1 MNLSYWEKESFFKN
15 IDTLVIGGGI
25 VGLSTAI
32 YLKQRSPLQ
41 KVVVAERDVFSAG
54 ASTKNAGFACFG
66 SAGELLDDLQK
77 MKEDEVF
84 TLVKRRYDGL
94 QNLRNL
100 LGDKSIEYDGC
111 GGYELFTENEMERY
125 QACLAGLDYLNN
137 HCEHYIGHKPYQ
149 AIDPTKESW
158 PFKGIKAAIVNPLEG
173 GIHTGEM
180 MKALT
185 QKARESGVEIM
196 NGITIDSVVSGAD
209 SPQINLGE
217 YSFKVR
223 QIAICTNG
231 FARQL
236 MPELEVLPARNQVVV
251 TEKIPGL
258 NFRGTFHMNKG
269 YIYFRNID
277 ERILL
282 GGFRHTDL
290 ENEFTHEFGL
300 TEKIQ
305 SELESFLHQT
315 LLPQK
320 DIKIEHRWSGIMG
333 LGNTKTTI
341 VKEAQPG
348 IFVGVR
354 MGGMGVAIGTL
365 VGKELA
371 ALMY

>member
-1 MNLSYWEKESFFKN
+1 MSFSYWEKESFFKN

-32 YLKQRSPLQ
+32 YLKQKSPLQ

-66 SAGELLDDLQK
+66 SSGELLADLEK
-77 MKEDEVF
+77 MTDNEVF
-84 TLVKRRYDGL
+84 SLVKRRYDGL

-100 LGDKSIEYDGC
+100 LGDKAIQYDDC
-111 GGYELFTENEMERY
+111 GGYELFTENEGERY
-125 QACLAGLDYLNN
+125 QACLSGLDYLNVQ
-137 HCEHYIGHKPYQ
+137 CEQFIGHRPYR
-149 AIDPTKESW
+149 AIDPATENW
-158 PFKGIKAAIVNPLEG
+158 PFKGVNAAIVNPLEG
-173 GIHTGEM
+173 SIHTGEM
-180 MKALT
+180 IKALT

-196 NGITIDSVVSGAD
+196 NGINIDSVESGSD
-209 SPQINLGE
+209 SPSVRLGE
-217 YSFKVR
+217 YICKVR

-236 MPELEVLPARNQVVV
+236 MPGLEVTPARNQVVV

-258 NFRGTFHMNKG
+258 NFRGTFHMNNG
-269 YIYFRNID
+269 YIYFRNIN

-282 GGFRHTDL
+282 GGFRHTDM

-300 TEKIQ
+300 THKIQ

-315 LLPQK
+315 LLPGK
-320 DIKIEHRWSGIMG
+320 DVRIEHRWSGIMG

-371 ALMY
+371 ALMD